1 VSNEAA
7 DEAGG
12 EAARRAVI
20 GAELARLEESAMYS
34 AQGQFEQAKMWRA
47 VNLSLGVPAAVL
59 AAVAGVTSLADLSG
73 GVVSGLLAL
82 ASAALGGLLTVVNPS
97 QRSGTAC
104 AAANVY
110 LEVQTAARQQR
121 RLDLP
126 YRAASESRAAL
137 TELSARYHEQNRAAD
152 PVAGRAYRRARRNI
166 ESGGQTFSQDYAR
179 DHE

>member
-1 VSNEAA
+1 
-7 DEAGG
+7 
-12 EAARRAVI
+12 
-20 GAELARLEESAMYS
+20 M
-34 AQGQFEQAKMWRA
+34 
-47 VNLSLGVPAAVL
+47 
-59 AAVAGVTSLADLSG
+59 
-73 GVVSGLLAL
+73 
-82 ASAALGGLLTVVNPS
+82 
-97 QRSGTAC
+97 GTAS

-137 TELSARYHEQNRAAD
+137 TELSARYNEQNRAAD

-166 ESGGQTFSQDYAR
+166 EAGGQTFSQDYAR